1 MANALRRDLA
11 CALGESMSENPWD
24 HAGLALEFCRSA
36 LERRLQG
43 TQLTVDGTPLDCS
56 AFARHLFP
64 DLY

>member
-1 MANALRRDLA
+1 MANALRRELA

-24 HAGLALEFCRSA
+24 HAGVALEFCRSA
-36 LERRLQG
+36 LERRLRG
-43 TQLTVDGTPLDCS
+43 NQLTVNGAALDSS